1 MRGRDARIALN
12 GEQYEGWMTAEFC
25 QPISGEEMF
34 LRINEW
40 KYTDDENGQ
49 DDAGRL
55 NYRVHRAREWG

>member
-1 MRGRDARIALN
+1 
-12 GEQYEGWMTAEFC
+12 MTAEFC